1 MIVTLS
7 YIDIYKLIVK
17 MSLAI
22 ILSMFVFSLSMS
34 ISPGPVNITILSTSL
49 NHGFIKTF
57 PFISGATIGFVLLL
71 ISVGFGFSKIIN
83 TYPIIFSLLEFL
95 GAFFIIYIGYKILSS
110 KPEIEVNHNSSIPN
124 FIDGF
129 LLQWLNPKAW
139 IACASGN
146 ALFSAQ
152 NTNTPLIVFICIYF
166 LICYLSLAI
175 WGALG
180 EKLSIALSN
189 SKRILLFN
197 RLMGFSLI
205 FISIYMIFNIF
216 TVK

>member
-1 MIVTLS
+1 M
-7 YIDIYKLIVK
+7 
-17 MSLAI
+17 
-22 ILSMFVFSLSMS
+22 
-34 ISPGPVNITILSTSL
+34 
-49 NHGFIKTF
+49 
-57 PFISGATIGFVLLL
+57 VLLKLFLLYQEQLLGSYCFL
-71 ISVGFGFSKIIN
+71 IFVGFRFSKIIN
-83 TYPIIFSLLEFL
+83 TYPIIFKLLEFL

-129 LLQWLNPKAW
+129 LLQLLNPKAW
-139 IACASGN
+139 IACASGT